1 MHRSVYLLT
10 ASVAIVGSNSLVL
23 SPIAGAVAGSFD
35 GSAPADVMIASAI
48 YGLGTAVGA
57 MTLAPQAD
65 RIGAD
70 RTLTFAIAGL
80 VIALASSAAAPTLLL
95 LCLAQGVAGLSAGVA
110 LPASYTLAAQTAQK
124 GRESETIGLV
134 LTGWTISM
142 IAGVSLSTVLADLVH
157 WRGVYAVMAAAAVA
171 VGTVV
176 SRTGDWGERQ
186 KSGQATSPMTALRV
200 PGIYAALTVCA
211 AYMIA
216 FYGLYGYLGAHI
228 QGNLNFSTTLTGLA
242 PLAYGIGFGIAA
254 PIDRLIDRH
263 GAHRISL
270 FVFLALIAAYAGL
283 AVSAGYYPV
292 ILFLCL
298 LWGLINHLG
307 LNLIVGRLTALD
319 ARQRGAIMGV
329 YSAVTYLSMFAG
341 TALFRPVFTQYGFA
355 ACAVLSALC
364 VLPAVA
370 DAVRLRTADLPQHG
384 KS

>member
-23 SPIAGAVAGSFD
+23 SPIAGAVAGSFAD
-35 GSAPADVMIASAI
+35 TAPADVMIASAI
-48 YGLGTAVGA
+48 YGLGTAAGA
-57 MTLAPQAD
+57 ITLAPKAD

-70 RTLTFAIAGL
+70 RTLAFAIVGL
-80 VIALASSAAAPTLLL
+80 VVALAASAAAPTLLI
-95 LCLAQGVAGLSAGVA
+95 LCLAQGFAGLSAGVA

-134 LTGWTISM
+134 LTGWTVSM
-142 IAGVSLSTVLADLVH
+142 VAGVSLSTVLADLVH
-157 WRGVYAVMAAAAVA
+157 WRGVYTVMAVAAAI
-171 VGTVV
+171 VGTAIL
-176 SRTGDWGERQ
+176 RMRDWGEPQRSE
-186 KSGQATSPMTALRV
+186 KATSPMTALRV
-200 PGIYAALTVCA
+200 PGIRAALTVCA

-228 QGNLNFSTTLTGLA
+228 QGELGYTTMLTGLA
-242 PLAYGIGFGIAA
+242 PLAYGVGFGVAA

-270 FVFLALIAAYAGL
+270 FVFLALIAAYAGF
-283 AVSAGYYPV
+283 AVSAGSYPL
-292 ILFLCL
+292 ILSLCL

-364 VLPAVA
+364 VLPALV
-370 DAVRLRTADLPQHG
+370 DAVRLRSAELPQHG
-384 KS
+384 KF

>member
-1 MHRSVYLLT
+1 MHRSIYLLT

-23 SPIAGAVAGSFD
+23 SPIAGAVAGSFAD
-35 GSAPADVMIASAI
+35 AAPADVMIASAI

-57 MTLAPQAD
+57 MTLAPKAD

-70 RTLTFAIAGL
+70 RTLTFAIIGL
-80 VIALASSAAAPTLLL
+80 VVALAASAAAPTLLL
-95 LCLAQGVAGLSAGVA
+95 LCLAQGIAGLSAGVA
-110 LPASYTLAAQTAQK
+110 LPASYTLAVQTAQK

-157 WRGVYAVMAAAAVA
+157 WRGVYTVMAVAAAV
-171 VGTVV
+171 VGTLVL
-176 SRTGDWGERQ
+176 RMHDWGEPQR
-186 KSGQATSPMTALRV
+186 SEEATSPMTALRV

-228 QGNLNFSTTLTGLA
+228 QGELGYSTMLTGLA
-242 PLAYGIGFGIAA
+242 PLAYGIGFGVAA

-270 FVFLALIAAYAGL
+270 FVFLALIAAYAGF
-283 AVSAGYYPV
+283 AVSAESYPV
-292 ILFLCL
+292 ILLLCL

-355 ACAVLSALC
+355 ACAMLAALC
-364 VLPAVA
+364 ILPALA
-370 DAVRLRTADLPQHG
+370 DAVRLRSAGLPQHG
-384 KS
+384 KP

>member
-1 MHRSVYLLT
+1 MHRSIYLLT

-23 SPIAGAVAGSFD
+23 SPIAGAVAGSFTD
-35 GSAPADVMIASAI
+35 AAPADVMIASAI
-48 YGLGTAVGA
+48 YGLGTAAGA
-57 MTLAPQAD
+57 MTLAPKAD

-70 RTLTFAIAGL
+70 RTLAFAIVGL
-80 VIALASSAAAPTLLL
+80 VVALAASAAAPTLLI
-95 LCLAQGVAGLSAGVA
+95 LCLAQGFAGLSAGVA

-134 LTGWTISM
+134 LTGWTVSM

-157 WRGVYAVMAAAAVA
+157 WRGVYTVMAVAAAV
-171 VGTVV
+171 VGTLVL
-176 SRTGDWGERQ
+176 RRRDWGEPQR
-186 KSGQATSPMTALRV
+186 SEEATSPITALRV

-228 QGNLNFSTTLTGLA
+228 QGELGYPTMLTGLA
-242 PLAYGIGFGIAA
+242 PLAYGIGFGVAA

-270 FVFLALIAAYAGL
+270 FVFLALIAAYAGF
-283 AVSAGYYPV
+283 AVSAESYPV

-329 YSAVTYLSMFAG
+329 YSAVTYLAMFAG

-355 ACAVLSALC
+355 ACAMLSALC
-364 VLPAVA
+364 ILPALA
-370 DAVRLRTADLPQHG
+370 DAARLRSAGLPQHG
-384 KS
+384 KL